1 VAGTVVDVREHEV
14 DIGNGIIHLR
24 GEFQT
29 RELDV
34 YTT

>member
-1 VAGTVVDVREHEV
+1 VAGTAADVRRHEV
-14 DIGNGIIHLR
+14 DIGNGIIHLK